1 MERKMK
7 KNSIINTQILVFL
20 ILCLTNIFAN
30 KSSSTTSNPKPSVIE
45 AKVGNEKANMRSGDQ
60 HNKRTPDINYHEIM
74 STKGGCSASC
84 CASSDLTDK
93 ANISNKKSN
102 TKKSKKKSRWFFKSK

>member
-7 KNSIINTQILVFL
+7 KNSMIKTKILVCL
-20 ILCLTNIFAN
+20 ILGLTNIFAN

-45 AKVGNEKANMRSGDQ
+45 AKVGNEKTKIKTSDQ
-60 HNKRTPDINYHEIM
+60 QNKRTPDINYHEIM

-84 CASSDLTDK
+84 CAVSDLSDK
-93 ANISNKKSN
+93 ANASNKKSN
-102 TKKSKKKSRWFFKSK
+102 TKKSKKKSRWFFRSK